1 MKKTITCK
9 FEYEG
14 KKYTKKA
21 ILCALS
27 SGTYILDEKKPH
39 DGIDI
44 WEEDILDRGI
54 WSVMLEFDNNLYLE
68 VQFAY
73 NAEKYE
79 LTFDYKYA
87 IVWGE
92 DCILDEIPCNVKVT
106 TKL

>member
-27 SGTYILDEKKPH
+27 SGAYILDDKKPH

-44 WEEDILDRGI
+44 LKEDILDRGI
-54 WSVMLEFDNNLYLE
+54 WSIMLEFDDELWLE
-68 VQFAY
+68 VRFVY
-73 NAEKYE
+73 DAEKHE

-87 IVWGE
+87 LVWSE
-92 DCILDEIPCNVKVT
+92 ISILDEIPCNVKVT
-106 TKL
+106 TRL